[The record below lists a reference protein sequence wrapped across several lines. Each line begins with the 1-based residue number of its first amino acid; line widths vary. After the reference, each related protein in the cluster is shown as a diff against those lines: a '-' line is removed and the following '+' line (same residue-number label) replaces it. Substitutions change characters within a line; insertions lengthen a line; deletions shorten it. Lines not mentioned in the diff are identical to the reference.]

1 MAALGQSQTFGDVG
15 SMSALPTTADI
26 KRSGWHVRLVPQ
38 ADSCTATNDVW
49 HQAKRASVDD
59 VICSHQ
65 HCWRYCQTECFHRLL
80 INDETE
86 AGWLLEWQIGGA
98 RPS

>member
-1 MAALGQSQTFGDVG
+1 MRRFGTSWENSGVK
-15 SMSALPTTADI
+15 SMSRQGLMHRNN
-26 KRSGWHVRLVPQ
+26 K
-38 ADSCTATNDVW
+38 VW
-49 HQAKRASVDD
+49 HQEKRASVDD
-59 VICSHQ
+59 LICSHQ

-86 AGWLLEWQIGGA
+86 AGWLFEWQIAGA